1 VTLERYAS
9 EHTERFAMAG
19 RRSPDGRSVSLE
31 LRDAAGALRYAATLD
46 LDTPPPPASERRE
59 PGAPPVAD
67 VPRQPWDGPAFYS
80 PSSLFH
86 GLHFQV
92 LRSIDAVSESGAS
105 GTLSSARDL
114 GWPRDVWH
122 ADPAAL
128 DGALQL
134 AFLFGLRS
142 GGGPSL
148 PMRIAR
154 LVVHGGAGGADTGP
168 LRCELTQRER
178 SRERLL
184 CDLSLTSAEG
194 RPLADLVGVEMFA
207 IPSGTTASS

>member
-9 EHTERFAMAG
+9 GETERFAMVG
-19 RRSPDGRSVSLE
+19 RRSPDGGSVSLE

-46 LDTPPPPASERRE
+46 LDGPPAPERRE
-59 PGAPPVAD
+59 TGLPPGAD
-67 VPRQPWDGPAFYS
+67 VLRQPWDGPAFYS
-80 PSSLFH
+80 PLSLFH

-92 LRSIDAVSESGAS
+92 LRSIDGISESGAS
-105 GTLSSARDL
+105 GTLSSALDL
-114 GWPRDVWH
+114 GWPQDVWQ

-128 DGALQL
+128 DGALQI

-154 LVVHGGAGGADTGP
+154 LVVHRGADAGP
-168 LRCELTQRER
+168 LRCELTRRER
-178 SRERLL
+178 SKERLL

-194 RPLADLVGVEMFA
+194 RPLADLLGVEMFA
-207 IPSGTTASS
+207 IPSGTTTASS